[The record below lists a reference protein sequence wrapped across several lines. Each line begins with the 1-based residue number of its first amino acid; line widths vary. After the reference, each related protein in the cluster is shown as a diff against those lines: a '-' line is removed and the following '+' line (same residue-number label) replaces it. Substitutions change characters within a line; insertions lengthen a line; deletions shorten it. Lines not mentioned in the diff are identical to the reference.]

1 MSERDNKIIIKIVS
15 VDPKTIAFRAIFEGS
30 DYHIDDMPAYN
41 FDLCNTIEIDNREE
55 LLKRVA
61 TAAWAVAARQEQ
73 EENLKDYPVSKLNLR
88 ELVGKEI
95 EMTLADAYS
104 GNNHNPKSSIRIRKQ
119 PWYRRLFGK

>member
-1 MSERDNKIIIKIVS
+1 MSERDKKIIIKIVS
-15 VDPKTIAFRAIFEGS
+15 VDYKTIAFRAIFEGS

-55 LLKRVA
+55 LLKRIGQ
-61 TAAWAVAARQEQ
+61 AAWMVASRQEA
-73 EENLKDYPVSKLNLR
+73 EENIKEYPVSKLNLR
-88 ELVGKEI
+88 ELVDKEI

-104 GNNHNPKSSIRIRKQ
+104 GSNHNPKSYIRIRKQ